1 VKNILSLSKI
11 KIKHLRTFHAKK
23 TREAEGK
30 FIVEGT
36 KMVEELFATSLQID
50 TLVATEE
57 WFNTPHHCGLDPQ
70 SHVYCEGGAGQSR
83 NDIQVFSATEAE
95 LQAISTLQSPQQV
108 WALVHKPTTTIEC
121 SSQGLILAL
130 DGIQDPGNMGTIL
143 RIADWFGIAQVLCSP
158 YCVELYNPK
167 VVQASMGAIF
177 RVPVVYGEL
186 RDFFAQCTHTNI
198 YAADLAGENV
208 YTADLPANSILVMGN
223 EGNGLSPEIKE
234 LAHKKLHIPTFKQGG
249 EHSESLNVAV
259 ATAVLCSEFQ
269 RRTLVQ

>member
-1 VKNILSLSKI
+1 MLSKN
-11 KIKHLRTFHAKK
+11 KIKHYRSFHSKK
-23 TREAEGK
+23 VREAEGK

-36 KMVEELFATSLQID
+36 KMVEELCTSSLHID

-57 WFNTPHHCGLDPQ
+57 WFENHNKLPDCT
-70 SHVYCEGGAGQSR
+70 E
-83 NDIQVFSATEAE
+83 IFSATEVE
-95 LQAISTLQSPQQV
+95 IQAISTLQNPQQV
-108 WALVHKPTTTIEC
+108 WALVHKPATKTEF

-143 RIADWFGIAQVLCSP
+143 RIADWFGVAQVLCSP
-158 YCVELYNPK
+158 DCVELYNPK

-177 RVPVVYGEL
+177 RVPVLHGEL
-186 RDFFAQCTHTNI
+186 NDFFAMCTHNNI

-234 LAHKKLHIPTFKQGG
+234 RIHKKLHIPTFKQSG
-249 EHSESLNVAV
+249 ENSESLNVAV
-259 ATAVLCSEFQ
+259 ATAVLCSEFK
-269 RRTLVQ
+269 RRTAVQ

>member
-1 VKNILSLSKI
+1 MLSLSKT

-57 WFNTPHHCGLDPQ
+57 WFRHCGL
-70 SHVYCEGGAGQSR
+70 AR
-83 NDIQVFSATEAE
+83 NDQVFSATEAE

-108 WALVHKPTTTIEC
+108 WALVHKPTTTIEF

-143 RIADWFGIAQVLCSP
+143 RIADWFGVAQVLCSP
-158 YCVELYNPK
+158 DCVELYNPK

-177 RVPVVYGEL
+177 RVPVAHGEL
-186 RDFFAQCTHTNI
+186 RNFFTQCTHTNI

-208 YTADLPANSILVMGN
+208 YSADLPANTILVMGN
-223 EGNGLSPEIKE
+223 EGNGLSPKIKE
-234 LAHKKLHIPTFKQGG
+234 LVHKKLHIPTFKQGG
-249 EHSESLNVAV
+249 AHSESLNVAV